1 MELTQAVNVVE
12 QALNVSA
19 QKGVFGLQDSAL
31 IYNALNVLKSF
42 NSNIGTEEDN
52 SEPQDKLAGKSQA
65 KYDLDSKNK
74 K

>member
-1 MELTQAVNVVE
+1 MELVQAINIIE
-12 QALNVSA
+12 QALNASA

-31 IYNALNVLKSF
+31 IFNALNLLKSIS
-42 NSNIGTEEDN
+42 SNMESQKGDP
-52 SEPQDKLAGKSQA
+52 EPISKPIGKSQA